1 MSLQLSEKDLENQ
14 DVLAEKLITLAEIVV
29 RKHFYASLQ
38 DKEDLVS
45 IGVLKALTMIS
56 SGNWDKSKGNFMT
69 YIYTGM
75 RNDMHNYLYHENKFD
90 TTDLDVLSDRGKDDE
105 YFESDEVFM
114 SYSLIHSVC
123 LNFIPSF
130 GDNIERLVLIALEEM
145 GYVIKGRV
153 ESSSAYSYCC
163 DLVVDEYGEDA
174 QKDIVSRIIGIIL
187 WKKKEYG
194 I

>member
-90 TTDLDVLSDRGKDDE
+90 TTDLDVLSDRGKEDE

-130 GDNIERLVLIALEEM
+130 GDNIERLVLLELEEM

-153 ESSSAYSYCC
+153 EPDSAYSYCC